1 LCAKYINSII
11 KLCEEEL
18 NLLSAVISVLMP
30 IQLAVDAP
38 CSKEADPLTAEAA
51 IKLMMENVGKENL
64 GTARE
69 MQMTLKLRILKRRTI
84 YTEFCWGTF
93 RLIKHLE
100 DPGVDMSIILR

>member
-30 IQLAVDAP
+30 IQLAVDAL
-38 CSKEADPLTAEAA
+38 CSKEVDPLTAEAA
-51 IKLMMENVGKENL
+51 IKLMMENVSKENSA
-64 GTARE
+64 TARV
-69 MQMTLKLRILKRRTI
+69 MQMTLKLCILKRRTI
-84 YTEFCWGTF
+84 YTGFWWGTF
-93 RLIKHLE
+93 RGKKHLK